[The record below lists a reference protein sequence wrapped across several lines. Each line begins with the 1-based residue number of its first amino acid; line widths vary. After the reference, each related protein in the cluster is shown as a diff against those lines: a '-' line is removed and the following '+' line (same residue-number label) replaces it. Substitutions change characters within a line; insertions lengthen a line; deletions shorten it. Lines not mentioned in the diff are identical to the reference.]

1 MSLIARLSNERDI
14 IPQLDRIL
22 NRLDVDL
29 GTSTKTFHTFGEAQ
43 TIPEIVSEII
53 SRVKSKGDAAVS
65 QCLKL
70 IDRVEVSTDRL
81 KVSPD
86 EFSQARSQISE
97 DLENSL
103 QLMAQRIESYAKA
116 MMPKTEVW
124 FAEEEGRQLGYRF
137 TAIESLGAYVPGG
150 LGASTPLISTVLMN
164 LIPAKVAGVKHM
176 VVATPCGE
184 KGAIHPAL
192 LRACELAGVTHV
204 YRAGGA
210 QGIAAM
216 ALGTESCPACHKI
229 IGPGNAFV
237 QEAKR
242 QLYGTIDIDMMA
254 GPSEIAIIADQGADP
269 AVLAADLIAQAE
281 HDPMASSVLFT
292 NYEPHLERVHAE
304 LELQL
309 QDLPKSEIARQS
321 LSEFGA
327 LCYVENLEKACQL
340 SDHLA
345 PEHLELAVAE
355 PKELIPKLQHAG
367 AVFCGYQTPEV
378 AGDYTAGPSHT
389 LPTCGA
395 ARFASGITV
404 YSFLKSSS
412 LLSYTKPAMQGD
424 LAALT
429 AMAREE
435 NLEGHARSAES
446 RFKV

>member
-1 MSLIARLSNERDI
+1 MPLIARFSDERDI
-14 IPQLDRIL
+14 FPQLDRIL
-22 NRLDVDL
+22 NRLDIDL
-29 GTSTKTFHTFGEAQ
+29 GASAKTFHTFGEAQ
-43 TIPEIVSEII
+43 TIPEIVAEII
-53 SRVKSKGDAAVS
+53 SRVKSQGDHAVA
-65 QCLKL
+65 QCLQR
-70 IDRVEVSTDRL
+70 IDRVEVAPENL
-81 KVSPD
+81 KVSPS
-86 EFSQARSQISE
+86 EFEAARTQISE
-97 DLENSL
+97 ELEQSL
-103 QLMAQRIESYAKA
+103 QLMAQRIEAYARA
-116 MMPKTEVW
+116 MMPQPEVW

-137 TAIESLGAYVPGG
+137 TPIESLGAYVPGG

-176 VVATPCGE
+176 VVATPCGVN
-184 KGAIHPAL
+184 GVVHPAL

-216 ALGTESCPACHKI
+216 ALGTETCPSCHKI

-242 QLYGTIDIDMMA
+242 QLYGIIDIDMMA
-254 GPSEIAIIADQGADP
+254 GPSEIAIIADAGAEP
-269 AVLAADLIAQAE
+269 SVLAADLIAQAE

-292 NYEPHLERVHAE
+292 SHEPHLESVYAE
-304 LELQL
+304 LERQL

-327 LCYVENLEKACQL
+327 LCHVENLDKACQL
-340 SDHLA
+340 SDYFA
-345 PEHLELAVAE
+345 PEHLELSVAD
-355 PKELIPKLQHAG
+355 PKVLIPKLKHAG
-367 AVFCGYQTPEV
+367 AIFCGYQTPEV

-395 ARFASGITV
+395 AKFASGITV

-412 LLSYTKPAMQGD
+412 LLSYTKSAMQGD

-446 RFKV
+446 RFKD